1 MATFH
6 RNLKW
11 GCQKPPAP
19 PLEQLGFTKI
29 LFNEPEMP
37 SINVHHLLVLA
48 KTSAKNGF
56 IFLEAILDFSPSHKY
71 LHLGNLNPINILKC
85 PNNLEGIFRLLRII
99 SKVPQNI
106 FRIFPNEIVF
116 LLFQNTETEI
126 KK

>member
-1 MATFH
+1 MSTFH

-11 GCQKPPAP
+11 GMPETPST

-56 IFLEAILDFSPSHKY
+56 IFLEAILDFCTSHKY
-71 LHLGNLNPINILKC
+71 LHLGILNAINIFKC
-85 PNNLEGIFRLLRII
+85 PNNLEGIFRLLGII

-116 LLFQNTETEI
+116 LLFQNTVQ
-126 KK
+126 K